1 MTKIYPKRN
10 AQMKM
15 NLKFL
20 MLLGI
25 GSLTFALQAQNRCKK
40 CNIGFDGE
48 LVTDTMVN
56 GTGLGIGVGT
66 DDWFNGVATG
76 PGNFPI
82 DTTGAFA
89 IRNAYSGG
97 GRFTFKREGR
107 YAPYYKNSGKTWIWA
122 AYLRDNVAG
131 TGFSDSS
138 SFSTANKN
146 GEDPILDWVGGIGS
160 VNAKSDI
167 IDAGI
172 LVARDGLNS
181 NDSLYL
187 MGFVTTRGTT
197 GNRFFDFELYKSEG
211 SYNPATGRFS
221 NTGPDQGHTS
231 WKFQDT
237 GAFSAVREYGD
248 VIVAVT
254 KGSTG
259 VELLDLR
266 IWMRRSTFDSMRL
279 GTMSVPKLF
288 TFNFST
294 FDGPSGTSQFGY
306 ASITYSGTG
315 YICGEENDIAG
326 MYSPVPPWGSI
337 NSGGTFT
344 TANYSQS
351 QLIEFSLNLTRLGID
366 PYSFATITND
376 DWCNAGFGSVM
387 VKTRQSGSSFTSNM
401 DDFVG
406 PASFVLPE
414 LTLTAEANNI
424 NCVNTT
430 ASLNVT
436 NNTGDNLYAY
446 YEWVNTSTP
455 SSVLSNAVSYNPPG
469 AGTYKVYAS
478 RGAGCLRTDSVTL
491 NVALDNRQPVARVTI
506 SDTLIVNFVPIV
518 TIYGGSQYLT
528 DSVMA
533 IDSALF
539 GPSQGLTYQWFN
551 DYGFSSALQNPQTD
565 DSGIYTLVITEP
577 RNGCKDTAQGLL
589 VTLNAEILY
598 FNCSNTNTG
607 VALNWAATSEMDL
620 AEYRIY
626 RAINGT
632 NFTQIASVP
641 VSISG
646 EAVNTYSFTDNTALD
661 ANRIYKLMAVNKNG
675 MGEAVN
681 YCSKSQNNQSF
692 DVSTLEISPNPASA
706 ILNLD
711 IRMIEAATVF
721 GFITDV
727 NGKMIQT
734 FSIEA
739 TEGKNAAQLDVNT
752 LAPGMYILHINAPG
766 LDANKRFIKE

>member
-1 MTKIYPKRN
+1 
-10 AQMKM
+10 
-15 NLKFL
+15 
-20 MLLGI
+20 MLLCV
-25 GSLTFALQAQNRCKK
+25 GSSILTIEAQNRCKK

-48 LVTDTMVN
+48 LASDTMVN
-56 GTGLGIGVGT
+56 GSGLGLGVGS
-66 DDWFNGVATG
+66 DDWFNGVASG

-89 IRNAYSGG
+89 IRTAYAGG

-107 YAPYYKNSGKTWIWA
+107 YAPYYKNNGKTWIWA

-131 TGFSDSS
+131 SGFSDSS

-167 IDAGI
+167 IDAGV
-172 LVARDGLNS
+172 LVARDGVNS

-187 MGFVTTRGTT
+187 MGFVSTRGTT

-266 IWMRRSTFDSMRL
+266 IWMKRSTWDSMKA

-288 TFNFST
+288 SFNFAT

-344 TANYSQS
+344 TASYSQS

-406 PASFVLPE
+406 PTSFVLPE
-414 LTLTAEANNI
+414 LTLTAQANNI
-424 NCVNTT
+424 NCANTV

-436 NNTGDNLYAY
+436 NNSGDNLYAY
-446 YEWVNTSTP
+446 YEWINTSAP
-455 SSVLSNAVSYNPPG
+455 ASVLSNAVNYNPPG

-491 NVALDNRQPVARVTI
+491 TVALDNRQPVASI
-506 SDTLIVNFVPIV
+506 SIIDTLIVNMVPIV
-518 TIYGGSQYLT
+518 TLYGGSQYLT

-533 IDSALF
+533 IDSAIF
-539 GPSQGLTYQWFN
+539 GPSQGITYQWFN

-565 DSGIYTLVITEP
+565 DSGTYTLIITEP
-577 RNGCKDTAQGLL
+577 RNGCKDTALGLL

-598 FNCSNTNTG
+598 FNCSNASNG

-626 RAINGT
+626 RGINGT
-632 NFTQIASVP
+632 DFTHIASIP
-641 VSISG
+641 VQLTGYAINS
-646 EAVNTYSFTDNTALD
+646 YSYTDNTLLD

-675 MGEAVN
+675 MSEAVN
-681 YCSKSQNNQSF
+681 YCSKTQNNHSF
-692 DVSTLEISPNPASA
+692 DVSTLEISPNPANA

-711 IRMIEAATVF
+711 INMIETATVF

-727 NGKMIQT
+727 NGKMVQN

-739 TEGKNAAQLDVNT
+739 TEGKNAAQLDVNA